1 MIQSKMLLA
10 KEIKIAKAF
19 QQSARIDTDLEIPE
33 ALNGFV
39 FHDSAKDALQRM
51 AQMIVE
57 SNRRAFTCTGP
68 YGAGKSSLALVLCAS
83 LANNPLSQQAK
94 KLTKELP
101 YFEEAFPS
109 DESGWLVIPLIG
121 HRGDLVNDLRKNLFR
136 TEKENLSGQSA
147 KAIIKLLRKK
157 AEKRPG
163 NGVLLVIDEMGKY
176 LEEATRQG
184 GDIHFFQ
191 ELAELASRTKG
202 RLVVLGILHQS
213 FEQYASRLEEK
224 ARKEWV
230 KVQGRYVDIPLV
242 TAVEE
247 VVDLIGK
254 AINTNL
260 EHPESFATAE
270 IIANSIR
277 NRRAGIPSD
286 FATCLDSCW
295 PIHPAAAVL
304 LGPLSRW
311 RFGQN
316 ERSIFGFLGSS
327 EPEGFQD
334 FLKST
339 EATGTTYE
347 PWRLWN
353 YLKVNLESAIM
364 VSADSHR
371 WAQSVESVVLCEA
384 RGTPLHVKLAK
395 TIAVIEMFR
404 HGSGLMPENEVLK
417 TCVAEA
423 KESDIG
429 KALKDIEKWSAV
441 IFRKHFNS
449 WAIYAGSD
457 FDIESSLQKELIARK
472 LDIEQLGDLVRMR
485 PIIAK
490 KHYHETGTLRW
501 FKVEIVSAEK
511 VCELARNFH
520 PTDGTAGAFFLV
532 VPTESNYRREDV
544 STICK
549 EASKSVVS
557 DYPVAVGFSPS
568 YERIND
574 LGKELSALHDIKKNN
589 PELEGDSVA
598 RREIEARITIVKEQ
612 LQTILKT
619 SLNKTRWFVGGRR
632 RQSRI
637 TSSLSVFASKLADE
651 TFPYAPNIRT
661 ELVNREKPSG
671 NGQAAIRKLL
681 YAMVNHPDHKNL
693 GIRGF
698 PSELGIYRSVLEA
711 LDLHGKIKNDA
722 DGFLKPLSGNKKNK
736 RIFRLWEETEKILK
750 ENQIVPV
757 FKIYEHWT
765 SPPFGIRRGVLPIL
779 AMALVM
785 TNRTSVAVYN
795 EGLFQTEIN
804 ELVVDFL
811 LQKNSTIELRW
822 VDLGERNEKLLES
835 LWHVANQVSDNPV
848 PQKPLEIARALVR
861 FTLKLPTWTKRTS
874 SISDEARKVRGVLLS
889 ASDPIQALFVDLPII
904 FETDKLQGNP
914 LQDQQSYEHFGGFI
928 KDILKEL
935 EDGYPKMMMELRKN
949 MLEALG
955 QRNPNLESL
964 RLRAKIVHGITG
976 NFRLDAFAGRLEEFS
991 DALEDMESI
1000 ASLAINKPV
1009 REWSDNDPKA
1019 AMLQIADFALKFR
1032 QAEMLAQLKKRDPTS
1047 EALAL
1052 MLGTGENGYTMIE
1065 TFDITEDEKEEIL
1078 TLVRD
1083 IESVLSKN
1091 GINNKQKLAALAETL
1106 KHISIKT

>member
-1 MIQSKMLLA
+1 MLLTE
-10 KEIKIAKAF
+10 KIKIAKAF

-33 ALNGFV
+33 ALDGFV
-39 FHDSAKDALQRM
+39 FHDSAKYALQRM

-57 SNRRAFTCTGP
+57 SNRWAFTCTGP

-83 LANNPLSQQAK
+83 LTNNALSRQAK

-109 DESGWLVIPLIG
+109 DESGWLVIPLVG
-121 HRGDLVNDLRKNLFR
+121 HRGDLVNDLKESLFR
-136 TEKENLSGQSA
+136 TKKESQTEQSA
-147 KAIIKLLRKK
+147 KAIIKLLREK
-157 AEKRPG
+157 AEEHPG

-176 LEEATRQG
+176 LEGATQQG

-191 ELAELASRTKG
+191 ELAESASRTKG

-213 FEQYASRLEEK
+213 FEQYASRLGEK
-224 ARKEWV
+224 ARKEWA

-247 VVDLIGK
+247 VVDLISK
-254 AINTNL
+254 AIDTDL
-260 EHPESFATAE
+260 QHPESFVTAE

-295 PIHPAAAVL
+295 PIHPATAVL

-316 ERSIFGFLGSS
+316 ERSVFGFLGSS

-339 EATGTTYE
+339 EVMETTYE

-364 VSADSHR
+364 ASADSHR
-371 WAQSVESVVLCEA
+371 WAQSVESVALCEA

-404 HGSGLMPENEVLK
+404 HGSRLMPENEVLK
-417 TCVAEA
+417 ICVAEA

-457 FDIESSLQKELIARK
+457 FDIEGSLQKELVARE
-472 LDIEQLGDLVRMR
+472 LNIEQLGNLVQMR

-511 VCELARNFH
+511 VCDLARNFR

-532 VPTESNYRREDV
+532 VPTENNYTTENIRI
-544 STICK
+544 ICK

-557 DYPVAVGFSPS
+557 GYPVAVGFSPS
-568 YERIND
+568 YGRIND
-574 LGKELSALHDIKKNN
+574 LGKELSALHDIKRNN

-612 LQTILKT
+612 LQTLLKT
-619 SLNKTRWFVGGRR
+619 SLNKTRWFVGGHR
-632 RQSRI
+632 RQART
-637 TSSLSVFASKLADE
+637 TSSLSVFASNLADK
-651 TFPYAPNIRT
+651 TFPHAPNIRT

-681 YAMVNHPDHKNL
+681 YAMVNHPDQGDL
-693 GIRGF
+693 GIKGF
-698 PSELGIYRSVLEA
+698 PSELGIYRSILEA
-711 LDLHGKIKNDA
+711 LDLHGKTGNGA
-722 DGFLKPLSGNKKNK
+722 SGFLKPSSGNKRNK
-736 RIFRLWEETEKILK
+736 QIFRLWKETEKILK
-750 ENQIVPV
+750 KNQIVPIP
-757 FKIYEHWT
+757 KIYEHWT
-765 SPPFGIRRGVLPIL
+765 SPPFGIRRGVLPVL
-779 AMALVM
+779 TMAFVM

-795 EGLFQTEIN
+795 EGIFQTEVN
-804 ELVVDFL
+804 ELVVDLL
-811 LQKNSTIELRW
+811 LQKNSTIQLRW

-835 LWHVANQVSDNPV
+835 LWYVANQISSNTV
-848 PQKPLEIARALVR
+848 PKKPLEIARSLVQ
-861 FTLKLPTWTKRTS
+861 FAFKLPTWTKRTS
-874 SISDEARKVRGVLLS
+874 SISDEARKVRGILLS
-889 ASDPIQALFVDLPII
+889 ASDPLQALFVDLPII
-904 FETDKLQGNP
+904 FEADKLQGSP
-914 LQDQQSYEHFGGFI
+914 LHNKQSYEHFGGFI

-935 EDGYPKMMMELRKN
+935 EDAYPKMMTELRKN

-955 QRNPNLESL
+955 QKKPNLESL
-964 RLRAKIVHGITG
+964 HLRAKIVHGITG
-976 NFRLDAFAGRLEEFS
+976 SFRLDAFAGRLEEFS

-1000 ASLAINKPV
+1000 AGLAINKPV

-1019 AMLQIADFALKFR
+1019 AMLEIADFALKFR
-1032 QAEMLAQLKKRDPTS
+1032 QAEMLAQLKKRNPTS

-1078 TLVRD
+1078 TLAQHV
-1083 IESVLSKN
+1083 ESILDKN
-1091 GINNKQKLAALAETL
+1091 GANNKQKLAALAETL

>member
-1 MIQSKMLLA
+1 MLLTE
-10 KEIKIAKAF
+10 KIKIAKAF
-19 QQSARIDTDLEIPE
+19 QQSARIDTDLDIPE

-39 FHDSAKDALQRM
+39 FHDSAKYALERM

-83 LANNPLSQQAK
+83 LTNNSISQQAK
-94 KLTKELP
+94 KLTKDLP
-101 YFEEAFPS
+101 YFKKAFPS
-109 DESGWLVIPLIG
+109 DESGWLVIPLVG
-121 HRGDLVNDLRKNLFR
+121 HRGDLVKDLGKHLFR
-136 TEKENLSGQSA
+136 TEEENQKRQSA
-147 KAIIKLLRKK
+147 KTIIKLLRKK
-157 AEKRPG
+157 AEERPG

-176 LEEATRQG
+176 LEEATQQA

-191 ELAELASRTKG
+191 ELAESAGRTKG

-213 FEQYASRLEEK
+213 FEQYASRLGEK
-224 ARKEWV
+224 TRKEWV
-230 KVQGRYVDIPLV
+230 KVQGRYVDIPFV

-254 AINTNL
+254 AINTDWK
-260 EHPESFATAE
+260 HPESFATAE

-295 PIHPAAAVL
+295 PIHPATAVL

-316 ERSIFGFLGSS
+316 ERSVFGFLGSS

-334 FLKST
+334 FLKLT
-339 EATGTTYE
+339 ETMGTTYE
-347 PWRLWN
+347 PWRLWD

-371 WAQSVESVVLCEA
+371 WAQSVESVRLCEA
-384 RGTPLHVKLAK
+384 RGAPLHVKLAK
-395 TIAVIEMFR
+395 TIAIIEMFR

-417 TCVAEA
+417 ICVAEA
-423 KESDIG
+423 KETDIG
-429 KALKDIEKWSAV
+429 EALKDIEKWSAV

-457 FDIESSLQKELIARK
+457 FDIESSLQKELAVRK
-472 LDIEQLGDLVRMR
+472 LNVEQLGDLVQMR

-511 VCELARNFH
+511 VCDLARNFH
-520 PTDGTAGAFFLV
+520 PTDGTAGVFFLV
-532 VPTESNYRREDV
+532 VPIENNYNREDV

-549 EASKSVVS
+549 EASKPVVS
-557 DYPVAVGFSPS
+557 DYPVAIGFSPS

-574 LGKELSALHDIKKNN
+574 LGKELSALHDIKRNN

-598 RREIEARITIVKEQ
+598 RREIEARITIAKEQ

-632 RQSRI
+632 RQSRT

-661 ELVNREKPSG
+661 ELINREKPSG

-681 YAMVNHPDHKNL
+681 YAMINHPDHKNL

-711 LDLHGKIKNDA
+711 LDFHGKIKNDA
-722 DGFLKPLSGNKKNK
+722 YGFLNPLSGNKKNK
-736 RIFRLWEETEKILK
+736 RISRLWEETEKILK
-750 ENQIVPV
+750 ENQIVPIS
-757 FKIYEHWT
+757 KIYEHWT
-765 SPPFGIRRGVLPIL
+765 LPPFGIRRGVLPIL
-779 AMALVM
+779 AMAFVM

-795 EGLFQTEIN
+795 ESIFQTEIN
-804 ELVVDFL
+804 SLVADLL
-811 LQKNSTIELRW
+811 LQKNSTIQLRW

-835 LWHVANQVSDNPV
+835 LCDVANQISDNPV

-861 FTLKLPTWTKRTS
+861 FVFKLPTWTKRTS
-874 SISDEARKVRGVLLS
+874 SISDEARDVRGVLLS
-889 ASDPIQALFVDLPII
+889 ASDPLQALFVDLPII
-904 FETDKLQGNP
+904 FEAHKLQGNP
-914 LQDQQSYEHFGGFI
+914 PQNKQSYKHFGGFI

-935 EDGYPKMMMELRKN
+935 KDAYPKMMAELRKN

-964 RLRAKIVHGITG
+964 HLRAKIVHGITG

-991 DALEDMESI
+991 DAQEDMESI

-1032 QAEMLAQLKKRDPTS
+1032 QAEMLAQLKKRNPTS

-1065 TFDITEDEKEEIL
+1065 TFDITEDEKEEVL
-1078 TLVRD
+1078 ALARD
-1083 IESVLSKN
+1083 IESVLNKN
-1091 GINNKQKLAALAETL
+1091 GINNKQKLAALAEML
-1106 KHISIKT
+1106 KHISIET